1 MAEELHARDGLSPA
15 NAACTPSSFVRNVY
29 IYIYIYIHIYMY
41 IYICIRP
48 AIFLFFFI
56 LQCFF
61 IINFF
66 SLNPKMLRL
75 ICDDSNL
82 ECFFK
87 ESVAYEMT
95 FPIR

>member
-1 MAEELHARDGLSPA
+1 MRETACRPRTRPA
-15 NAACTPSSFVRNVY
+15 HPRRLCEMY